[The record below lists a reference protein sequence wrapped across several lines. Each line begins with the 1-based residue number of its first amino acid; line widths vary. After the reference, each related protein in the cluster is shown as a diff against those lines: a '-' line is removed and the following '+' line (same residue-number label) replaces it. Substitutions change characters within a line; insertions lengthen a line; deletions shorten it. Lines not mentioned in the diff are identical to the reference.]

1 MRLVLCD
8 DHEVLAQ
15 ALAVAL
21 EARGHQVLA
30 VTTTPAAG
38 VAAVEAFRP
47 DICLLDVRFPEAGN
61 GLHAAHAISRQY
73 PQTKVLILSGIADP
87 QTVGEAAKV
96 GVAGYILKD
105 QRVREI
111 CWALD
116 MIAAG
121 RTVFRPGLRSRGS
134 DEKRHRGALDALTP
148 REKEVLAR
156 IVAGQSTVRIAQAM
170 GVTTGT
176 VRIYVGNVL
185 AKLGVHSRLQAAA
198 RARELGAES
207 LPQLKGVIGGHHG

>member
-8 DHEVLAQ
+8 DHELLAQ

-38 VAAVEAFRP
+38 VAAVAASRP
-47 DICLLDVRFPEAGN
+47 DICLLDLRFPEDGN
-61 GLHAAHAISRQY
+61 GLDAARAIGQQY
-73 PQTKVLILSGIADP
+73 PQTKVLMLSGLAAP
-87 QTVGEAAKV
+87 QTVDEAAKL
-96 GVAGYILKD
+96 GVAGYIAKD
-105 QRVREI
+105 QSVSEI
-111 CWALD
+111 CGALD

-121 RTVFRPGLRSRGS
+121 RTVFSPGPRSRGS
-134 DEKRHRGALDALTP
+134 DGGRYRRALDTLTP
-148 REKEVLAR
+148 REKEVLTL
-156 IVAGQSTVRIAQAM
+156 IVAGKSTVCIARAM

-198 RARELGAES
+198 LASELGA
-207 LPQLKGVIGGHHG
+207 

>member
-38 VAAVEAFRP
+38 VAAVAAFRP
-47 DICLLDVRFPEAGN
+47 DVCLLDLRFPEDGN
-61 GLHAAHAISRQY
+61 GLDAARAIGQQY
-73 PQTKVLILSGIADP
+73 PETKVLVLSGAADP
-87 QTVGEAAKV
+87 QTVDEAAKA
-96 GVAGYILKD
+96 GVAGYITKD
-105 QRVREI
+105 QRVSEI
-111 CWALD
+111 SGALE
-116 MIAAG
+116 MIAVG
-121 RTVFRPGLRSRGS
+121 MTVFNLGLQSRGS
-134 DEKRHRGALDALTP
+134 DEGRHRGGLDALTP
-148 REKEVLAR
+148 REKEVLTR
-156 IVAGQSTVRIAQAM
+156 IVAGESTVLIARAM

-176 VRIYVGNVL
+176 VRIYIGNVL

-198 RARELGAES
+198 LARQLGA
-207 LPQLKGVIGGHHG
+207 

>member
-8 DHEVLAQ
+8 DHELLAQ

-47 DICLLDVRFPEAGN
+47 DICLLDLRFPEDGN
-61 GLHAAHAISRQY
+61 GLDAARAIGQRY
-73 PQTKVLILSGIADP
+73 PQTKVLVLSGVADP
-87 QTVGEAAKV
+87 QTVDAAAKA
-96 GVAGYILKD
+96 GVAGYIAKD
-105 QRVREI
+105 QSVSEI
-111 CWALD
+111 SRALE

-121 RTVFRPGLRSRGS
+121 RTVISLGLRSQWS
-134 DEKRHRGALDALTP
+134 DKGRRRAALDALTP

-156 IVAGQSTVRIAQAM
+156 IVAGESTVRIARAM
-170 GVTTGT
+170 GITTGT

-198 RARELGAES
+198 LARELSA
-207 LPQLKGVIGGHHG
+207 